1 MDIVSDTYIRGGIP
15 QSRYC
20 STCAHYQA
28 LSGSSIG
35 GNSGGS
41 ARACLYILARARIY
55 FADEHI
61 ACDYCPCLET
71 YSRKQC
77 RLTGEYLIDTR
88 TIGYNCPLEFEPE
101 GGETT

>member
-1 MDIVSDTYIRGGIP
+1 MVIVSDTYTRGGIP

-41 ARACLYILARARIY
+41 ARACLYILDTGHRRGCEPGLGCDKHITLADWARSALGAAVLKDRRRRAR
-55 FADEHI
+55 
-61 ACDYCPCLET
+61 
-71 YSRKQC
+71 SRKKAK
-77 RLTGEYLIDTR
+77 
-88 TIGYNCPLEFEPE
+88 P
-101 GGETT
+101 

>member
-1 MDIVSDTYIRGGIP
+1 MTTG
-15 QSRYC
+15 
-20 STCAHYQA
+20 
-28 LSGSSIG
+28 
-35 GNSGGS
+35 
-41 ARACLYILARARIY
+41 RATLRYILARARIY

-77 RLTGEYLIDTR
+77 RLTGEYLLDTR

-101 GGETT
+101 GGENHEQIPLPARGRDRVPRAAGQG